1 MKNQI
6 IKEVHKKWEE
16 LGKNNPQVSLELE
29 IDLYKRL
36 LNIFQVGPCFYLIFN
51 PAAKRIEYISNNVT
65 EITGYELNEVSL
77 DKYLDVIHPDDLPYY
92 ADFEVTVIDFK
103 KQLPIDKLMK
113 YKSRYNYRLRK
124 KDGKYIYVLHQS
136 ITIQVAEDGSVLRN
150 LTFITDISDI
160 SQSNKMKLS
169 LIGIDGEP
177 SYIDIKYKSL
187 YSKSKELFTPREK
200 DILALIIE
208 GKNSEE
214 IADILSISIH
224 TVRNHR
230 KNILSKSGCNN
241 VNELLV
247 AAVKESW
254 I

>member
-16 LGKNNPQVSLELE
+16 LGKNTPQVSLELE
-29 IDLYKRL
+29 IEFYKKL

-51 PAAKRIEYISNNVT
+51 PSAKSIEYISNNVT
-65 EITGYELNEVSL
+65 EITGYELDEISL

-103 KQLPIDKLMK
+103 KQLPIDKIMK
-113 YKSRYNYRLRK
+113 YNSRYNYRMRK

-136 ITIQVAEDGSVLRN
+136 ITIQIAEDGAVLRN
-150 LTFITDISDI
+150 LTFITDVSDI
-160 SQSNKMKLS
+160 TQSNKMKLS
-169 LIGIDGEP
+169 LIGVEGEP
-177 SYIDIKYKSL
+177 SFIDIKYKSI
-187 YSKSKELFTPREK
+187 YSKSKELFSPREK
-200 DILALIIE
+200 EVLALVIE

-214 IADILSISIH
+214 IAEILNISIH

-230 KNILSKSGCNN
+230 KKILSKSGCNS

-247 AAVKESW
+247 AAVKKCW